1 METDLTSLNQK
12 IQQLSADLALLKAQ
26 QKKGP
31 TQINPWIPLKDA
43 ASQLNF
49 SSARALRNR
58 IKNRLFPPDCYC
70 VDPTASGKAPK
81 YLIHVERY
89 IKLLR

>member
-1 METDLTSLNQK
+1 MEADLSSLNQK
-12 IQQLSADLALLKAQ
+12 IQQLSAEVELLKAQ
-26 QKKGP
+26 QKKGS
-31 TQINPWIPLKDA
+31 TQINPWIPLKNA

-49 SSARALRNR
+49 SSTRALRYR
-58 IKNRLFPPDCYC
+58 IKNGLFPQDCYC

-89 IKLLR
+89 IKQLH

>member
-1 METDLTSLNQK
+1 MEADLSTLTQK
-12 IQQLSADLALLKAQ
+12 IEQLSAEVFLLKAQ
-26 QKKGP
+26 QTKGP
-31 TQINPWIPLKDA
+31 VQISPWLPLKDA

-58 IKNRLFPPDCYC
+58 IKNGLFPPDCYC
-70 VDPTASGKAPK
+70 VDPTASGRTPK
-81 YLIHVERY
+81 YLVHVERY

>member
-1 METDLTSLNQK
+1 MEADLSRLNQK
-12 IQQLSADLALLKAQ
+12 IQQISAEVELLKAQ

-31 TQINPWIPLKDA
+31 TQINPWIPLNDA

-49 SSARALRNR
+49 SSARALRSR
-58 IKNRLFPPDCYC
+58 IKNGLFPPDCYC
-70 VDPTASGKAPK
+70 VDPTASGRTPK
-81 YLIHVERY
+81 YLVHVERY